1 MVAPPPPKCPQPQ
14 DFSLITGFIT
24 PGSDLPPPHGLDASI
39 TMAVLDPEEN
49 DELIRVVETSAR
61 FSVLV
66 QWCICGP
73 LAAAICGCWEVK
85 IFIDDID
92 GVGPT
97 SGQLGSTALVPVDP
111 PPPGPLRCY
120 KHRFE
125 FSAGTVGAGVYGLV
139 AVVTLRTGS
148 CDKLG
153 PRLGDTLGFA
163 QIPVLAFFQD

>member
-1 MVAPPPPKCPQPQ
+1 MAAPPPPQCPQPQ
-14 DFSLITGFIT
+14 DFSILTGFIT
-24 PGSDLPPPHGLDASI
+24 PETDLPPPHGLDAGM

-49 DELIRVVETSAR
+49 DEVIRIVETSAR

-73 LAAAICGCWEVK
+73 VAPAICGTWEVRL
-85 IFIDDID
+85 FIDDID

-111 PPPGPLRCY
+111 QNLCY
-120 KHRFE
+120 TQRFE
-125 FSAGTVGAGVYGLV
+125 FSAGTVGAGVYDLV
-139 AVVTLRTGS
+139 AIVTLKTAAG
-148 CDKLG
+148 K
-153 PRLGDTLGFA
+153 RLGDTLGYA